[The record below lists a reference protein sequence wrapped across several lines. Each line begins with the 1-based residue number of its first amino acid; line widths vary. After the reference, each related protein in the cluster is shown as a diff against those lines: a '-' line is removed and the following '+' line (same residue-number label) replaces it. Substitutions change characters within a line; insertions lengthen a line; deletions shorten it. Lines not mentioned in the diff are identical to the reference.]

1 MPHID
6 SSPATNKIPPFL
18 TTSSPSCP
26 SQSIPHA
33 EKQPAFTRTAR
44 ISDASNGA
52 RVPMRACDGQLNSAV
67 LPRTHE
73 GHKRVPGSIPSDI
86 KRHYYCQ
93 AAREEIREVIN
104 DVEPRTTHHP
114 LPATQRFSNFLE
126 QARRLSLVNDP
137 ATLHQEISS
146 QFQIRQQSDAFTL
159 AASGVSSSATMESTP
174 AESILQF
181 DPLLFDPSSVH
192 PIHDSVNL
200 VDGAPDRVV
209 YLSPTGSEG
218 PSHHS
223 RPSTLPAHPE
233 PDGTPQDIHVVIESL
248 RLFLRY
254 CGYELVR
261 IR

>member
-1 MPHID
+1 MSSANVATTDTRRRGTTGCLVCRLREKRCVRLPG
-6 SSPATNKIPPFL
+6 SPA
-18 TTSSPSCP
+18 C
-26 SQSIPHA
+26 
-33 EKQPAFTRTAR
+33 
-44 ISDASNGA
+44 SDCNRF
-52 RVPMRACDGQLNSAV
+52 RVQC
-67 LPRTHE
+67 H
-73 GHKRVPGSIPSDI
+73 GHVGSIPSEM

-104 DVEPRTTHHP
+104 DVEPRATLHP
-114 LPATQRFSNFLE
+114 LPATQRFSNLLE
-126 QARRLSLVNDP
+126 QARRLSLVNDL
-137 ATLHQEISS
+137 ATQHQEVSS